1 MCFECRLYSLICII
15 FFPFISMTRK
25 YITSYINIKWDV
37 KLTVNIWAAHPPGPL
52 WGSAEWGRTAR
63 RPPPP
68 VWCRAAP
75 SSPSGCLGSAWANSR
90 AWTSPRL
97 ERSLKTTHPGSSIH
111 GPRPEYCSTA
121 SESPVNRDEN
131 LIQTQAPRSVSYQ
144 WNLFWYTYCLS
155 ASLTS
160 TSFIYIYFTL
170 YMGQY
175 ISDSDHVTV

>member
-1 MCFECRLYSLICII
+1 M
-15 FFPFISMTRK
+15 
-25 YITSYINIKWDV
+25 
-37 KLTVNIWAAHPPGPL
+37 NIWAAHPPGPL

-131 LIQTQAPRSVSYQ
+131 LIQTQAPRSVTYQ

-155 ASLTS
+155 ANSISYIYIFYLYIFY
-160 TSFIYIYFTL
+160 FIYGPVYIWFWSRHCIIY
-170 YMGQY
+170 
-175 ISDSDHVTV
+175 TVLTCSNQNNLSRLN